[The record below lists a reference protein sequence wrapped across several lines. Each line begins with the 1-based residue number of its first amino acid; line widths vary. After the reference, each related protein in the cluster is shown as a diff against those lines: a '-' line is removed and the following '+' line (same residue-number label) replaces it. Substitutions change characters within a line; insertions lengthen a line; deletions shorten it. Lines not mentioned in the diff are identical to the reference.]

1 MNIFSLCHLMKF
13 IAFIFIWKV
22 FPASENGVILKT
34 KDTRGDHFM
43 GDPGSMLYILNLN
56 FLGHVH
62 KVVVKKENY

>member
-22 FPASENGVILKT
+22 FPASENCHYRDKGHKKGPFHGAPRINVI
-34 KDTRGDHFM
+34 HFKF
-43 GDPGSMLYILNLN
+43 NL
-56 FLGHVH
+56 LGHVH